1 MMSLGN
7 FTTTSQSN
15 NSSGFIVIGLSDN
28 TLILLLQIIVT
39 LLFFLFPLIYFIVF
53 SRRMGMTL
61 KPKNRKPNATPY
73 PSVSWDEI
81 YDEKGVKERLE
92 EIAKNVMDRGAYGV
106 ILFGPPGTGKS
117 TLARAL
123 ANKLK
128 WSYFELRPSD
138 VLSKWYGESEYL
150 LESYFDNVESSSPS
164 VLLIDE
170 IDSLTMKREEDIHE
184 VTHRLINI
192 MLMRLQ
198 ELHDKKVKVL
208 IIGATNIP
216 QEIDEA
222 FLRPGRFDEV
232 IYVPLPDE
240 KGREEIWRGY
250 IKAEG
255 IDYSLLAKMSD
266 RFSPA
271 DIKNIAEQVMGKKQN
286 PTTEDFLSL
295 IESSKPSVQISTI
308 IKFETIAKKYSRA
321 KISIKTYGVPEIT
334 WDDLGD
340 LEEVK
345 RVLRESVELPLLKR
359 ELAEKLKISPV
370 KGILLYGPPGTGK
383 TSIAKA
389 LSNDLKFNFIEL
401 SGEEISSSGPFESPK
416 IIAEKFYI
424 AIDNA
429 PSVIFI
435 DEIDMIARSRSVN
448 EWRNALTEL
457 LKQMDG
463 LREVKNVIVVG
474 ATNRPWDLDKAIL
487 RPGRFDK
494 IIYVPPPDREA
505 RAKILKVLCKGL
517 EVEERVI
524 EEVASITDFYTP
536 ADLKLVIEEVRR
548 KLLKEASSSGVLRTK
563 IDLEDFKDVLG
574 RVKPSIDRETLRSYE
589 EFKERNWL

>member
-1 MMSLGN
+1 
-7 FTTTSQSN
+7 
-15 NSSGFIVIGLSDN
+15 
-28 TLILLLQIIVT
+28 
-39 LLFFLFPLIYFIVF
+39 
-53 SRRMGMTL
+53 MTL

-345 RVLRESVELPLLKR
+345 RVLRESVEL
-359 ELAEKLKISPV
+359 
-370 KGILLYGPPGTGK
+370 
-383 TSIAKA
+383 
-389 LSNDLKFNFIEL
+389 
-401 SGEEISSSGPFESPK
+401 
-416 IIAEKFYI
+416 
-424 AIDNA
+424 
-429 PSVIFI
+429 
-435 DEIDMIARSRSVN
+435 
-448 EWRNALTEL
+448 
-457 LKQMDG
+457 
-463 LREVKNVIVVG
+463 
-474 ATNRPWDLDKAIL
+474 
-487 RPGRFDK
+487 RF
-494 IIYVPPPDREA
+494 
-505 RAKILKVLCKGL
+505 
-517 EVEERVI
+517 
-524 EEVASITDFYTP
+524 
-536 ADLKLVIEEVRR
+536 
-548 KLLKEASSSGVLRTK
+548 
-563 IDLEDFKDVLG
+563 
-574 RVKPSIDRETLRSYE
+574 
-589 EFKERNWL
+589 